1 MAIEF
6 EQPVELSGPGGP
18 VTVRTA
24 KEAFEVLS
32 ATDWPVRGIEH
43 EQAIDAALK
52 VVDGH
57 RSAVDARDALV
68 RAAREAGNL
77 ADASSIRSRST

>member
-6 EQPVELSGPGGP
+6 DRPVHLSGPDGP
-18 VTVRTA
+18 FPVRTA
-24 KEAFEVLS
+24 KEAFDVLS
-32 ATDWPVRGIEH
+32 DTNWPTRGIEH
-43 EQAIDAALK
+43 GQAVDAALK
-52 VVDGH
+52 VIDGH

-77 ADASSIRSRST
+77 AGV

>member
-1 MAIEF
+1 MAIAF
-6 EQPVELSGPGGP
+6 EPPVRLTGPDGP
-18 VTVRTA
+18 VTIRTA
-24 KEAFEVLS
+24 QEAFEMLS
-32 ATDWPVRGIEH
+32 GTDWPERGIEH

-77 ADASSIRSRST
+77 AEA